1 MQRRN
6 PMDPTELSA
15 PDRRGWGPF
24 SGGRLTA
31 IILGIVIAIAF
42 PVGAFAV
49 VATSNA
55 FITGAKS
62 GAHARVGAKGQRA
75 VAPPVAPGSMFS
87 FAGFGT
93 LNESGAAIH
102 PGSATNTL
110 VLTSISVGVNGDIPV
125 SANFDLTSAGAT
137 CVATPKQI
145 GIGTISPSQ
154 TEVSMTFPTGIAI
167 GPNRRI
173 CLAAHMYPY
182 PHASLDLNWTV
193 AGYYA
198 TAAECR
204 KPQACN

>member
-6 PMDPTELSA
+6 PMDTTELSA
-15 PDRRGWGPF
+15 PDRRRWGPF
-24 SGGRLTA
+24 SGDRRTS
-31 IILGIVIAIAF
+31 IILGIVIAIAI
-42 PVGAFAV
+42 PVAALAVGA
-49 VATSNA
+49 TLNT
-55 FITGAKS
+55 FIAGAKS
-62 GAHARVGAKGQRA
+62 GAPTRLGAKGQR
-75 VAPPVAPGSMFS
+75 PVAPGSTFS

-93 LNESGAAIH
+93 LNESGTTIH

-110 VLTSISVGVNGDIPV
+110 VLTSISVGVNGYIPV
-125 SANFDLTSAGAT
+125 SANFDITSAGAT
-137 CVATPKQI
+137 CAATPTQI

-198 TAAECR
+198 TAAECQT
-204 KPQACN
+204 PHACK